1 MELSLFDVVGPV
13 MIGPSSSHTAGAARL
28 AYVARLIA
36 GEFSH
41 VTFGLHGSFAKTY
54 KGHGTDRALVA
65 GALGL
70 SEQDERLRTSFE
82 MAEAVGMTY
91 EFYVTDVGD
100 AHENTVLMTFYKT
113 DGTTLEV
120 MGSSLGGGRI
130 VITRIGDYPAEI
142 TADAPT
148 LVIIWEDQKGMV
160 SRVSKILASHEINIG
175 IMRLSRTGR
184 GAGAIACCIIEADSE
199 LSGEIVKEVE
209 AVPGVVSVRAING

>member
-28 AYVARLIA
+28 AFVARKIA
-36 GEFSH
+36 GDFTR

-82 MAEAVGMTY
+82 MAEAVGLEY
-91 EFYVTDVGD
+91 EFYQTEVGD
-100 AHENTVLMTFYKT
+100 AHENTVLMTFYKEN
-113 DGTTLEV
+113 GESLEDV
-120 MGSSLGGGRI
+120 GSSLGGGRI
-130 VITRIGDYPAEI
+130 LITRIGEYPAEI

-148 LVIIWEDQKGMV
+148 LVIVWEDKKGMV
-160 SRVSKILASHEINIG
+160 SHVSQILAAHGINIG
-175 IMRLSRTGR
+175 VMRLSRTGR
-184 GAGAIACCIIEADSE
+184 GAVACCVIETDSE
-199 LSGEIVKEVE
+199 LTPDILAKIR
-209 AVPGVVSVRAING
+209 AVPGILSVRAIDA

>member
-36 GEFSH
+36 GEFNH

-82 MAEAVGMTY
+82 MAEAVGLTY
-91 EFYVTDVGD
+91 EFYLTDVGD

-130 VITRIGDYPAEI
+130 IIKRIGDYPAEI

-148 LVIIWEDQKGMV
+148 LVIVWEDVKGMV
-160 SRVSKILASHEINIG
+160 SRVSKILAAHEINIG
-175 IMRLSRTGR
+175 VMRLSRTGR
-184 GAGAIACCIIEADSE
+184 GAVACCVIETDGELPRDIIK
-199 LSGEIVKEVE
+199 EIEN
-209 AVPGVVSVRAING
+209 VPGILSVRAING